1 MKYFEKLYD
10 YIFDS
15 LDKLNKFLK
24 RLDLPEFIQEER
36 NNVNKTLV
44 YKIIWINNNIPKKK
58 AASLDVFNIKFY

>member
-44 YKIIWINNNIPKKK
+44 YKII
-58 AASLDVFNIKFY
+58 

>member
-24 RLDLPEFIQEER
+24 RLDLPEFMQEER

>member
-1 MKYFEKLYD
+1 MKFFEKLYD

-24 RLDLPEFIQEER
+24 RLDLPEFMQEER